1 MARILN
7 ALIGGSGN
15 SGGGVIPVS
24 GGLFLLCAVVVS
36 LSIISMILFA
46 YLDDPVNSGRN
57 QQNHQSHLNHHHHH
71 RHRHRHHHAHANH
84 MAHAAY
90 AHHSRMAHA
99 AHASHMHM
107 HTGH

>member
-46 YLDDPVNSGRN
+46 CLDDPVNSGRN
-57 QQNHQSHLNHHHHH
+57 QQNHHAHAHHSHMAHA
-71 RHRHRHHHAHANH
+71 AHANH
-84 MAHAAY
+84 MHMAHAAH
-90 AHHSRMAHA
+90 AHHTHMAHA

-107 HTGH
+107 HMHMHTGH